1 MDRIRI
7 IGGNRLA
14 GKIEIAGAKNAVLP
28 IMTAS
33 LLTEDALLLS
43 GVPNLSDIVT
53 MSQLLIHLGVK
64 FTVDASSPGGVSG
77 KSILLNASDIVSKTA
92 PYDIVRKMRASV
104 WVLGPLLARF
114 GEVTVSLPGGCAIGS
129 RPIDMHLSALS
140 AMGAEI
146 KLEEGYVHAKSN
158 GKLKGAEIYFD
169 QVSVGATINT
179 IMAATLADGKTT
191 IHNGAREPEVIDLIT
206 CLISMGANIEFS
218 NNGSIIIEGV
228 EKLHGAHHRIIPDRI
243 EAGTYAIAAAITG
256 GDIELTNINIEMID
270 SLVEKLIHAGSI
282 VSKTDNGIRIIG
294 SKDKIISCDMTTMP
308 YPGFPTDLQAQF
320 MALMTIADGSSLV
333 SETLFENRF
342 MHVPELNRMG
352 ANIKINGNN
361 ALIRGVAKLKGAQVM
376 ATDLRASVSL
386 VLAALVAE
394 GETIIN
400 RVYHIDRG
408 YENIEGK
415 LSACG
420 ADICRIK

>member
-1 MDRIRI
+1 
-7 IGGNRLA
+7 
-14 GKIEIAGAKNAVLP
+14 
-28 IMTAS
+28 MTAS
-33 LLTEDALLLS
+33 LLTEDSLLLS

-64 FTVDASSPGGVSG
+64 FTVDGSLSAGSNG
-77 KSILLNASDIVSKTA
+77 KSILLNASDITSKVA

-129 RPIDMHLSALS
+129 RPIDMHLSALAS
-140 AMGAEI
+140 MGAEI

-158 GKLKGAEIYFD
+158 GRLKAAEIYFD

-179 IMAATLADGKTT
+179 IMAATLADGTTT

-206 CLISMGANIEFS
+206 CLIAMGADIEFS
-218 NNGSIIIEGV
+218 NNGTIVIKGV
-228 EKLHGAHHRIIPDRI
+228 EKLHGAHHQIIPDRI
-243 EAGTYAIAAAITG
+243 EAGTYAIAASITG
-256 GDIELTNINIEMID
+256 GDIELVNINIEMID
-270 SLVEKLIHAGSI
+270 SLVEKLIHTGSI
-282 VSKTDNGIRIIG
+282 VTKTDNGIRIIG
-294 SKDKIISCDMTTMP
+294 NKDKIISCDMTTMP

-320 MALMTIADGSSLV
+320 MALMTIADGSSLI

-361 ALIRGVAKLKGAQVM
+361 ALIRGVTKLKGAQVM

-415 LSACG
+415 LAACG